1 MSESDSLYE
10 FIFCQFA
17 LLNLKKTSG
26 RIKSSVLNRFMPEI
40 KKQIPLLNADG
51 TITEEGWARS
61 PLWTYNRE
69 NIAASKLRIK
79 EWDYYSILSPTKE
92 FGITLTASDLGYAGL
107 FAICFLDF
115 KKGTFQQIDTLSVFP
130 LGKTGFPRTNDLGVV
145 SFQDKKLHLRFEV
158 RDGKR
163 TLEFGSEQ
171 FLAPDGSK
179 GLQGTIELTEPKMDT
194 MNIATSWKENRKA
207 FYYNT
212 KINCMPAKGKVVIG
226 NTTYQF
232 DAKTDFGALDWGRG
246 VWTYKNRWYWGS
258 VSARIDGKPFGL
270 NLGYGFSDRT
280 PASENVILYDGKIH
294 KLDEVK
300 FMINTKDYMAP
311 WKFVSNNNRLDLD
324 FKPIVDRNSYMN
336 FLIIKSVQHQVFG
349 TFHGTVVLD
358 NGKKI
363 KLENVLGF
371 AEDVLNHY

>member
-1 MSESDSLYE
+1 
-10 FIFCQFA
+10 
-17 LLNLKKTSG
+17 
-26 RIKSSVLNRFMPEI
+26 MPEI
-40 KKQIPLLNADG
+40 KKQIPLLTADG

-115 KKGTFQQIDTLSVFP
+115 KKGTFQQIDTLSVVP
-130 LGKTGFPRTNDLGVV
+130 LGKTGFPKVNDLGVV
-145 SFQDKKLHLRFEV
+145 AFQDKKLHLRFETK
-158 RDGKR
+158 DGKR

-171 FLAPDGSK
+171 FLTPDGSK
-179 GLQGTIELTEPKMDT
+179 GIQGKIELKEPKMDT

-212 KINCMPAKGKVVIG
+212 KINCMPAEGQVRVG
-226 NTTYQF
+226 NTHYKF

-246 VWTYKNRWYWGS
+246 VWTYKNRWYWSS
-258 VSARIDGKPFGL
+258 VSAWIAGKPFGL

-294 KLDEVK
+294 KLDEVE
-300 FMINTKDYMAP
+300 FIINTNDYMAP
-311 WKFVSNNNRLDLD
+311 WKFRSNDNRLDLD

-349 TFHGTVVLD
+349 TFNGTVVLD
-358 NGKKI
+358 DGKKI
-363 KLENVLGF
+363 KLENILGF
-371 AEDVLNHY
+371 AEEVLNHY